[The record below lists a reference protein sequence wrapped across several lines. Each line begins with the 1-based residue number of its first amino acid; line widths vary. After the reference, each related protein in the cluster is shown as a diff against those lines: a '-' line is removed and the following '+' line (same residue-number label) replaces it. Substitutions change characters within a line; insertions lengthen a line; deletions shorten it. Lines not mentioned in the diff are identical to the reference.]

1 MNIEIYP
8 LEKVVIDGISI
19 CLGMK
24 QSAVENAMGKGQ
36 LVGNRY
42 YYYNTEM
49 VIDYNDNKVIEFIEF
64 LGSING

>member
-49 VIDYNDNKVIEFIEF
+49 ELITMIRR
-64 LGSING
+64 